1 MVRCVQLVDSDTRIG
16 FFNTMADAQ
25 KSPATMAL
33 RSKRGADLI
42 VASIQFEHLPHVES
56 LRESTRAIG
65 LEQSYA
71 GSMWIACVLR

>member
-1 MVRCVQLVDSDTRIG
+1 MVRCVQSVDSDTRIG

-56 LRESTRAIG
+56 TRAIG

-71 GSMWIACVLR
+71 GSMWIACILR